1 MTQWFCEAFVKLT
14 LTCTGLELNLAV
26 KMKIKRLQ
34 KIYLGFP
41 FCLLWNCLP
50 ARPSCPTFMCIFI
63 YFLFHSALS
72 PSIVWHCLD
81 WSIFNFLWETMRRV
95 CGCSVPPHPYLCLFL
110 SISAH
115 ISLSY
120 SLSPPRSLCSFSLPL
135 ALLSLSLLPQ
145 PHWQQWQSPVSAA
158 LWGPY
163 FN

>member
-26 KMKIKRLQ
+26 QMKIKRLQ

-41 FCLLWNCLP
+41 LCLLWNCLP

-63 YFLFHSALS
+63 YFPLHSALS
-72 PSIVWHCLD
+72 PSVVWHCLD
-81 WSIFNFLWETMRRV
+81 WSIFNFLWETVRRV
-95 CGCSVPPHPYLCLFL
+95 CGCSVPPHPPLSVSLFL

-115 ISLSY
+115 ISLS
-120 SLSPPRSLCSFSLPL
+120 F
-135 ALLSLSLLPQ
+135 SLSLFFL
-145 PHWQQWQSPVSAA
+145 SPLSSPFPLSLASASLTTVA
-158 LWGPY
+158 EPCQCSAMRPI